1 MQNILNFI
9 DRKLNLQET
18 ANFGNYLGDFR
29 LLSGD
34 REKRFKIGGLLD
46 YPGEL
51 TALVLCRLKTYM

>member
-9 DRKLNLQET
+9 DRKANLQET
-18 ANFGNYLGDFR
+18 ANFGNYLGGFR

-34 REKRFKIGGLLD
+34 REKRFKIGGLPD

-51 TALVLCRLKTYM
+51 TALVLCQL